1 MRQPAF
7 AQITVTARCQNL
19 IALQHKARKPRQ
31 IQNPCR
37 IAHRLAFGL
46 DRRIPSPFALPG
58 LAARSRGVIPCPR
71 IPKRALPTVKRA
83 ILRAKGQGAVMHS
96 AQFLVAPLGPSEMRE
111 VHGIFMAI
119 NLHALFD
126 TVVLI
131 LKAGK
136 AARIARPHIPFGRP
150 LGDPFGQ
157 HLARPARLADA
168 KGKDTSLKRIWHTR
182 HRPKQRQPIGRI
194 GNRAIDHARNTGRA
208 KNWHPCA
215 RIFNIPFQPFQIVI
229 IKLERK
235 IIRHRVIRRQP
246 MRPTVFFIRAKEQPI
261 FFLAQIIRAIR
272 ITKQRKLFIA
282 RGQFGDWLGN
292 QILMRQ

>member
-1 MRQPAF
+1 MIGKTARINSP
-7 AQITVTARCQNL
+7 TVTLGFAFNDDFSKQL
-19 IALQHKARKPRQ
+19 ASAT
-31 IQNPCR
+31 
-37 IAHRLAFGL
+37 RL
-46 DRRIPSPFALPG
+46 
-58 LAARSRGVIPCPR
+58 
-71 IPKRALPTVKRA
+71 
-83 ILRAKGQGAVMHS
+83 
-96 AQFLVAPLGPSEMRE
+96 
-111 VHGIFMAI
+111 
-119 NLHALFD
+119 NN
-126 TVVLI
+126 
-131 LKAGK
+131 
-136 AARIARPHIPFGRP
+136 
-150 LGDPFGQ
+150 
-157 HLARPARLADA
+157 A